1 MASLGH
7 VAIGMAAAR
16 FLDGRSGATT
26 PLPRAMLA
34 WAALAL
40 LPDADVIGFAFGV
53 RYADAWGHRGATHS
67 LVFALA
73 CALLAFGLARL
84 RGWRAA
90 LVAFTTFVVV
100 ASHPLLDMLTT
111 GGLGVAL
118 YWPFSLE
125 RHFLPWRPIPV
136 APIGLG
142 FLSRRGLYCA
152 VVELALFLPFWAWA
166 LVGLRDATRRSST

>member
-7 VAIGMAAAR
+7 IAVGLAAAR
-16 FLDGRSGATT
+16 FADGRTGA
-26 PLPRAMLA
+26 PRSLRRDLLL
-34 WAALAL
+34 WSALAL

-73 CALLAFGLARL
+73 CGVLAFGIAYAAR
-84 RGWRAA
+84 WRAWFVAA
-90 LVAFTTFVVV
+90 LVTVVV

-118 YWPFSLE
+118 YWPFSVE
-125 RHFLPWRPIPV
+125 RHFLPWRWIPV

-152 VVELALFLPFWAWA
+152 AVEVALFAPFWLWAWLA
-166 LVGLRDATRRSST
+166 RSRPSS